1 MILVKNEFMLTAL
14 ISRNFARYILSFHF
28 WDTQVELFD
37 TLPFSNCLLN
47 IFIAFIFLVP
57 SLQKKLETHQITILG
72 RNAKTNNA
80 DMCLENSSQKT
91 IPQLNETIDSS
102 LNESGSVR
110 LNSISTSLAPSAEAS
125 LSYTGYQSADI
136 EAKEENEERGG
147 SYISEYEGVAKAT
160 KTLALTNEDEILSG
174 VDVEKVK
181 AEPEISVRFMYFFQI
196 FLIAII
202 T

>member
-1 MILVKNEFMLTAL
+1 
-14 ISRNFARYILSFHF
+14 
-28 WDTQVELFD
+28 
-37 TLPFSNCLLN
+37 
-47 IFIAFIFLVP
+47 
-57 SLQKKLETHQITILG
+57 
-72 RNAKTNNA
+72 
-80 DMCLENSSQKT
+80 MCLENSSQKT
-91 IPQLNETIDSS
+91 IPQVNETIESS

-136 EAKEENEERGG
+136 EAKEENGERGG

-160 KTLALTNEDEILSG
+160 KTLTNEDEILSG

-181 AEPEISVRFMYFFQI
+181 AEPEVSVRFMYFFQF

>member
-1 MILVKNEFMLTAL
+1 
-14 ISRNFARYILSFHF
+14 
-28 WDTQVELFD
+28 
-37 TLPFSNCLLN
+37 
-47 IFIAFIFLVP
+47 
-57 SLQKKLETHQITILG
+57 
-72 RNAKTNNA
+72 
-80 DMCLENSSQKT
+80 MCLENSSQKT

-181 AEPEISVRFMYFFQI
+181 AEPEISVRFMYFSNFSYCYYNLDDKHCK
-196 FLIAII
+196 FYMI
-202 T
+202 TSALHYHVE